1 MTCNGWHDAG
11 PKTVLKE
18 AQDRVAKDGWEGKP
32 DEKGLPRGGARKA
45 ISNQVRYVGIPR
57 LNCIACLRALCS
69 FRVWILRAF
78 LLDGI
83 WGDSKAA
90 ETLYHDTLDFLEEGR
105 KMWESIPSEDR
116 GAVFDDTFVRGVRVL
131 HLSTFKSVRMPC
143 TSHAHLMN

>member
-1 MTCNGWHDAG
+1 MVDGPISCFRDVDGDQNFAAYFETLTCNGWHDAG

-45 ISNQVRYVGIPR
+45 ISNQVRYVGIPQ

-83 WGDSKAA
+83 ARQRRRFIVIRWTFSKKVGRCGRVFQVRIGVP
-90 ETLYHDTLDFLEEGR
+90 FL
-105 KMWESIPSEDR
+105 MI
-116 GAVFDDTFVRGVRVL
+116 
-131 HLSTFKSVRMPC
+131 HL
-143 TSHAHLMN
+143 